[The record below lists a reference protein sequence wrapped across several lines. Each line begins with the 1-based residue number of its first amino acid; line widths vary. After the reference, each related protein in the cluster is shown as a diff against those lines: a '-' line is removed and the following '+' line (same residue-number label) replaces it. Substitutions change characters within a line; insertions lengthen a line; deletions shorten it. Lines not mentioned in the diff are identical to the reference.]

1 MNYCPNAV
9 IFFQYL
15 RGRFFRAQS
24 KKQGREL
31 PSISKA
37 GKTEYILKPAP
48 IFEEKNSVMKN
59 ELAVPARI
67 EHIPP
72 MSVTFLERRENRT
85 TGPNAAQSPEIEN
98 ARILKEF
105 EPISAESAN
114 ERREKIRTLKNLTYP
129 ISFLSTSERINGYIS
144 SAKNPDAIRIFA
156 FVTAER
162 TPKTAT
168 RRRQRTKERI
178 RQQQRLHHRIGGTFL
193 RKKYQ
198 PHKADESCAEKRYC
212 APKCGDRFCAGS
224 DSRSFHS

>member
-1 MNYCPNAV
+1 
-9 IFFQYL
+9 
-15 RGRFFRAQS
+15 
-24 KKQGREL
+24 
-31 PSISKA
+31 
-37 GKTEYILKPAP
+37 
-48 IFEEKNSVMKN
+48 MKN

-168 RRRQRTKERI
+168 RRRQRTKRESDSSKDSIIASAELFSGKSISHIKPMKVAPKSVIALQNVETAFARGAI
-178 RQQQRLHHRIGGTFL
+178 REVFIRKKLVSNCGEPRQQTNHPRHIRRVNREIFSLL
-193 RKKYQ
+193 
-198 PHKADESCAEKRYC
+198 
-212 APKCGDRFCAGS
+212 PKS
-224 DSRSFHS
+224 DGKIFSAFGYI